1 MFLMVG
7 AIGLEP
13 TASWSQTRR
22 SSQLSYTP
30 KLGDRGMVQD
40 ENCFAKWGRKIH
52 TWVMRYFVDARMMGP
67 LVTRGIG
74 RVIAE
79 LLPRVI
85 RRMPEASWVVLI
97 RFPEQRVFFADI
109 PGVEILEESIP
120 WYGWQEQRRLPRLMH
135 ESGADAAI
143 FFHWNIPWRCP
154 VPFGVFLH
162 DLILWHEPTSARIS
176 TRRPAV
182 AILKR
187 FVYRQLLQYIARRA
201 RWIGTPTEYVR
212 QDVERT
218 LPASRGKVSVIGE
231 GVERVAEEVTS
242 KRVGSLVVSSAY
254 PHKQLELVLE
264 AWKTVS
270 KTFPDEYL
278 RIVSAK
284 DLFQARLRAWAERQG
299 LERVEWIEDSVSDA
313 VLARFYQQTRLFVFA
328 SRAEGFGLPPLE
340 ALMHGAPVLSSDAAC
355 MPEVLPPLGTRF
367 FQSDSLSGM
376 IEGWISALRDE
387 ALLRAQIPA
396 ARAWI
401 RQHHAW
407 DAAAERLVERI
418 RTLE

>member
-1 MFLMVG
+1 
-7 AIGLEP
+7 
-13 TASWSQTRR
+13 
-22 SSQLSYTP
+22 
-30 KLGDRGMVQD
+30 
-40 ENCFAKWGRKIH
+40 
-52 TWVMRYFVDARMMGP
+52 MRYFVDARMMGP

-79 LLPRVI
+79 LLPRVM
-85 RRMPEASWVVLI
+85 RRIPQASWVVLV
-97 RFPEQRVFFADI
+97 RFPEQRTFFADI
-109 PGVEILEESIP
+109 PGVEILEEDIP
-120 WYGWQEQRRLPRLMH
+120 WYGHEEQLHLPRIIC
-135 ESGADAAI
+135 EARVNAAI

-182 AILKR
+182 AMLKR

-231 GVERVAEEVTS
+231 GVERVAEEVAS

-284 DLFQARLRAWAERQG
+284 DLFQVRLRAWAERQG
-299 LERVEWIEDSVSDA
+299 LEHVEWIEDSVSDA

-355 MPEVLPPLGTRF
+355 MSEVLPPLGARF
-367 FQSDSLSGM
+367 FQSDSVSGM

-387 ALLRAQIPA
+387 ALLRAQIPV
-396 ARAWI
+396 ARVWI

-407 DAAAERLVERI
+407 DAAADRLVERI